1 MRSIMASPYQYTVH
15 ELNQIVRGHNYFYTD
30 FLMTTKYQIKEGL
43 KQAVEY
49 FEMNVEHLVKYLS
62 TINDNY
68 KEYFGV
74 INDGKSIECWT
85 TQEAYFKSYYEI
97 FDTIYTIWGCH
108 SRLQSFFKDNSDL
121 IKSTIEV

>member
-43 KQAVEY
+43 KQAIEY
-49 FEMNVEHLVKYLS
+49 FEMNVQHLMLYLK
-62 TINDNY
+62 TINDNI

-74 INDGKSIECWT
+74 INDGKSIENWT
-85 TQEAYFKSYYEI
+85 T
-97 FDTIYTIWGCH
+97 
-108 SRLQSFFKDNSDL
+108 R
-121 IKSTIEV
+121 